1 MKVPMRLTAV
11 LLLSALASLAGDLTI
26 TMKAFGKYNEGLQ
39 TQMWSSRYQ
48 RTNMPAQ
55 QRDSLVDYEQGI
67 IYTIDHKK
75 KTIDFMTWD
84 DLEAAAEGAA
94 AMMKDMPA
102 FVLKMMPGGGGGGDI
117 SVEDEGKEPVAGRT
131 CRKWKFLS
139 GGKVMWETSNDA
151 SLKLPV
157 PVAAYQRAVR
167 LQRIIGAV
175 GPAAAQ
181 MAKLGA
187 EMAKLQGTPLKW
199 KTTMP
204 MVGEMGAEATEVK
217 EGPIPASAFAL
228 PEGYKKEDA
237 GKKMRE
243 AMAKG
248 R

>member
-1 MKVPMRLTAV
+1 MKVPMRVPAL
-11 LLLSALASLAGDLTI
+11 LLLSALTALAGDLTL
-26 TMKAFGKYNEGLQ
+26 TMKGFGKYNDGLQ

-48 RTNMPAQ
+48 RTNNPSQ
-55 QRDSLVDYEQGI
+55 QQDTLVDYEKGI

-75 KTIDFMTWD
+75 KVIGFMSWD

-94 AMMKDMPA
+94 AMLKDMPA
-102 FVLKMMPGGGGGGDI
+102 FVLKMMPGGGGGDI

-139 GGKVMWETSNDA
+139 GGKVMWETSNDP
-151 SLKLPV
+151 SLKIPV
-157 PVAAYQRAVR
+157 PAGAYQRAVR
-167 LQRIIGAV
+167 LQRIIGSV
-175 GPAAAQ
+175 GPGAAQ

-187 EMAKLQGTPLKW
+187 ELAKLQGVPLKYR
-199 KTTMP
+199 TTMP
-204 MVGEMGAEATEVK
+204 IVGEIGAEATEVK
-217 EGPIPASAFAL
+217 EGAIPAAAFAL
-228 PEGYKKEDA
+228 PEGYKQEDA